1 MIRATFSAIKSKWL
15 INITACVLLALLFA
29 AEVNMYYMV
38 YYNSYLIDEK
48 HRTDFTD
55 STYSFVFKGQAGKG
69 DLDYVLDSLSGS
81 VSHYENIIIS
91 GKLPDDDEG
100 SREIIS
106 FYGGI
111 SSVHDF
117 RSALTHER
125 FSDNLF
131 DQGDVLVTDTYL
143 FSDEYKLND
152 KNYKL
157 IQRVSGLSD
166 YAYSDIPLFCSQEE
180 FFKITDSIYRITFE
194 YNSTLSSSDFDKL
207 LNTISSR
214 LTIDS
219 MILPQTANERAVET
233 IMLNYGSLFF
243 CFIVMIVIT
252 TCVIPIIRYCL
263 WLRRYEF
270 RSYRV
275 CGADASYITFCE
287 VSHVAILGIMAV
299 ILGCIFSIQTLFTE
313 GFWIM
318 LLITIALF
326 ILRLLAE
333 ILISGKSNENI
344 VEVNERWR

>member
-1 MIRATFSAIKSKWL
+1 MVKATITAIKSKWL
-15 INITACVLLALLFA
+15 INLVACVILALLFV

-38 YYNSYLIDEK
+38 YYNAFLVDDK
-48 HRTDFTD
+48 HRTEYTD
-55 STYSFVFKGQAGKG
+55 STYSFAFKDHVGNA
-69 DLDYVLDSLSGS
+69 DLDLLTDNISG
-81 VSHYENIIIS
+81 YENVIIS
-91 GKLPDDDEG
+91 GKLPDDIDG
-100 SREIIS
+100 ASRELIC

-111 SSVHDF
+111 SPIHDF
-117 RSALTHER
+117 RSELTHEK
-125 FSDNLF
+125 FNEDLF
-131 DQGDVLVTDTYL
+131 EQGDLLATDSYV
-143 FSDEYKLND
+143 FYDECELNG
-152 KNYKL
+152 KKYRL
-157 IQRVSGLSD
+157 IQKVSGLMD
-166 YAYSDIPLFCSQEE
+166 YAYSDVPLFCSTDEY
-180 FFKITDSIYRITFE
+180 FKISDDIYRITFE
-194 YNSTLSSSDFDKL
+194 YNAPLSNSELDQL
-207 LNTISSR
+207 VNTVSSR
-214 LTIDS
+214 LNIDS
-219 MILPQTANERAVET
+219 VIFPESVNERALET
-233 IMLNYGSLFF
+233 IRLNYGSLFL
-243 CFIVMIVIT
+243 CCIVMIVIT

-287 VSHVAILGIMAV
+287 VSHVAVLGIMAV